1 MACVIRQIAAVLW
14 PTHNIGRFLPTNQTT
29 KQDILFLHLIIIIG
43 ETANKEIFQL
53 PERNCIVAAGIV
65 FHQPV
70 GRS

>member
-14 PTHNIGRFLPTNQTT
+14 PTHNIGRFQPT